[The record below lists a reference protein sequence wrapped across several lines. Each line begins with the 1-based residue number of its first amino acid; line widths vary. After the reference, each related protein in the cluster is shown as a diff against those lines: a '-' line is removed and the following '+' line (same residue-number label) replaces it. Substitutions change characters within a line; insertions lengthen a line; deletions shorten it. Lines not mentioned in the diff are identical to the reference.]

1 MAGSGTS
8 AAEAGPAS
16 RQAARISSKK
26 TEKKRRVFISNS
38 YHLWY
43 NQLASRGS
51 GGEKRRD
58 STFQLIVY
66 QKTGGSSTVSGRGRP
81 TKSEIILL
89 GLTAV
94 FLCALAG
101 LSLRDRQD
109 RVPGAVIETEVEV
122 PREDIAPEF
131 PPVDLNTATAEE
143 LDTLPGI
150 GESLARRII
159 AYREANGPFGSI
171 EEIMEV
177 SGIGE
182 AKFAELKDRVTVD
195 NGKGE
200 VTNEDSGG

>member
-1 MAGSGTS
+1 M
-8 AAEAGPAS
+8 
-16 RQAARISSKK
+16 
-26 TEKKRRVFISNS
+26 
-38 YHLWY
+38 
-43 NQLASRGS
+43 
-51 GGEKRRD
+51 
-58 STFQLIVY
+58 
-66 QKTGGSSTVSGRGRP
+66 SGRGRP

-109 RVPGAVIETEVEV
+109 RGPGAGIETEVEV
-122 PREDIAPEF
+122 PREEIAPDF

>member
-1 MAGSGTS
+1 M
-8 AAEAGPAS
+8 
-16 RQAARISSKK
+16 
-26 TEKKRRVFISNS
+26 
-38 YHLWY
+38 
-43 NQLASRGS
+43 
-51 GGEKRRD
+51 
-58 STFQLIVY
+58 
-66 QKTGGSSTVSGRGRP
+66 SGRGRP

-109 RVPGAVIETEVEV
+109 RVPGVVIETEAEV
-122 PREDIAPEF
+122 PQEEIAPDF

-182 AKFAELKDRVTVD
+182 AKFAELEDRVTVD

>member
-1 MAGSGTS
+1 M
-8 AAEAGPAS
+8 S
-16 RQAARISSKK
+16 RWGK
-26 TEKKRRVFISNS
+26 
-38 YHLWY
+38 
-43 NQLASRGS
+43 
-51 GGEKRRD
+51 
-58 STFQLIVY
+58 
-66 QKTGGSSTVSGRGRP
+66 P

-89 GLTAV
+89 GLTAA
-94 FLCALAG
+94 FLCALAV
-101 LSLRDRQD
+101 LSAQDRQE
-109 RVPGAVIETEVEV
+109 RIPGAVIETEVEV
-122 PREDIAPEF
+122 PREEIAPDF

-182 AKFAELKDRVTVD
+182 AKFAELEDRVTVD

>member
-1 MAGSGTS
+1 M
-8 AAEAGPAS
+8 
-16 RQAARISSKK
+16 
-26 TEKKRRVFISNS
+26 
-38 YHLWY
+38 
-43 NQLASRGS
+43 
-51 GGEKRRD
+51 
-58 STFQLIVY
+58 
-66 QKTGGSSTVSGRGRP
+66 SGRGRP

-109 RVPGAVIETEVEV
+109 RVPGVVIETEEEV
-122 PREDIAPEF
+122 PREEIAPDF

-182 AKFAELKDRVTVD
+182 AKFAELEDRVTVD

>member
-1 MAGSGTS
+1 M
-8 AAEAGPAS
+8 
-16 RQAARISSKK
+16 
-26 TEKKRRVFISNS
+26 
-38 YHLWY
+38 
-43 NQLASRGS
+43 
-51 GGEKRRD
+51 
-58 STFQLIVY
+58 
-66 QKTGGSSTVSGRGRP
+66 SGRGRP

-109 RVPGAVIETEVEV
+109 RVPGVVIETEAEV
-122 PREDIAPEF
+122 PREEIAPDF
-131 PPVDLNTATAEE
+131 PQVDLNTATAEE

-182 AKFAELKDRVTVD
+182 AKFAELEDRVTVD

>member
-1 MAGSGTS
+1 M
-8 AAEAGPAS
+8 
-16 RQAARISSKK
+16 R
-26 TEKKRRVFISNS
+26 
-38 YHLWY
+38 
-43 NQLASRGS
+43 
-51 GGEKRRD
+51 
-58 STFQLIVY
+58 
-66 QKTGGSSTVSGRGRP
+66 GRGRP

-109 RVPGAVIETEVEV
+109 RVPGVVIETEAEV
-122 PREDIAPEF
+122 PREEIAPDF
-131 PPVDLNTATAEE
+131 PPEDLNTATAEE
-143 LDTLPGI
+143 LATLPGI
-150 GESLARRII
+150 GERLARRII

-182 AKFAELKDRVTVD
+182 AKFAELEDRVTVD

>member
-1 MAGSGTS
+1 M
-8 AAEAGPAS
+8 
-16 RQAARISSKK
+16 
-26 TEKKRRVFISNS
+26 
-38 YHLWY
+38 
-43 NQLASRGS
+43 
-51 GGEKRRD
+51 
-58 STFQLIVY
+58 
-66 QKTGGSSTVSGRGRP
+66 SGRGRP

-109 RVPGAVIETEVEV
+109 RVPGVVIETEAEV
-122 PREDIAPEF
+122 PREEIAPDI

-182 AKFAELKDRVTVD
+182 AKFAELEDRVTVD

>member
-1 MAGSGTS
+1 M
-8 AAEAGPAS
+8 
-16 RQAARISSKK
+16 
-26 TEKKRRVFISNS
+26 
-38 YHLWY
+38 
-43 NQLASRGS
+43 
-51 GGEKRRD
+51 
-58 STFQLIVY
+58 
-66 QKTGGSSTVSGRGRP
+66 SGRGRP

-109 RVPGAVIETEVEV
+109 RVPGVVIETEGEV
-122 PREDIAPEF
+122 PREEIAPDF

-182 AKFAELKDRVTVD
+182 AKFAELEDRVTVD

>member
-1 MAGSGTS
+1 M
-8 AAEAGPAS
+8 
-16 RQAARISSKK
+16 
-26 TEKKRRVFISNS
+26 
-38 YHLWY
+38 
-43 NQLASRGS
+43 
-51 GGEKRRD
+51 
-58 STFQLIVY
+58 
-66 QKTGGSSTVSGRGRP
+66 SGRGRP

-109 RVPGAVIETEVEV
+109 RVPGVVIETEAEV
-122 PREDIAPEF
+122 PREEIAPDF

-150 GESLARRII
+150 GAQRAADIIADRESLARRII

-182 AKFAELKDRVTVD
+182 AKFAELEDRVTVD

>member
-1 MAGSGTS
+1 M
-8 AAEAGPAS
+8 
-16 RQAARISSKK
+16 
-26 TEKKRRVFISNS
+26 
-38 YHLWY
+38 
-43 NQLASRGS
+43 
-51 GGEKRRD
+51 
-58 STFQLIVY
+58 
-66 QKTGGSSTVSGRGRP
+66 SGRGRP

-109 RVPGAVIETEVEV
+109 RV
-122 PREDIAPEF
+122 

-182 AKFAELKDRVTVD
+182 AKFAELEDRVTVD

>member
-1 MAGSGTS
+1 M
-8 AAEAGPAS
+8 S
-16 RQAARISSKK
+16 RWGK
-26 TEKKRRVFISNS
+26 
-38 YHLWY
+38 
-43 NQLASRGS
+43 
-51 GGEKRRD
+51 
-58 STFQLIVY
+58 
-66 QKTGGSSTVSGRGRP
+66 P

-89 GLTAV
+89 GLTAA
-94 FLCALAG
+94 FLCALAV
-101 LSLRDRQD
+101 LSAQDRQE
-109 RVPGAVIETEVEV
+109 RIPGAVIETEVEV
-122 PREDIAPEF
+122 PREEIAPDF

-150 GESLARRII
+150 GESLAGRII

-182 AKFAELKDRVTVD
+182 AKFAELEDRVTVD

>member
-1 MAGSGTS
+1 M
-8 AAEAGPAS
+8 
-16 RQAARISSKK
+16 
-26 TEKKRRVFISNS
+26 
-38 YHLWY
+38 
-43 NQLASRGS
+43 
-51 GGEKRRD
+51 
-58 STFQLIVY
+58 
-66 QKTGGSSTVSGRGRP
+66 SGRGRP

-109 RVPGAVIETEVEV
+109 RVPGVVIETEAEF
-122 PREDIAPEF
+122 PREEIAPDF

-182 AKFAELKDRVTVD
+182 AKFAELEDRVTVD

>member
-1 MAGSGTS
+1 MPAVS
-8 AAEAGPAS
+8 A
-16 RQAARISSKK
+16 Q
-26 TEKKRRVFISNS
+26 
-38 YHLWY
+38 
-43 NQLASRGS
+43 
-51 GGEKRRD
+51 
-58 STFQLIVY
+58 
-66 QKTGGSSTVSGRGRP
+66 
-81 TKSEIILL
+81 
-89 GLTAV
+89 
-94 FLCALAG
+94 
-101 LSLRDRQD
+101 DRQE
-109 RVPGAVIETEVEV
+109 RIPGTVIETEVEV
-122 PREDIAPEF
+122 PREEIAPDF

-182 AKFAELKDRVTVD
+182 AKFAELEDRVTVD

>member
-1 MAGSGTS
+1 M
-8 AAEAGPAS
+8 
-16 RQAARISSKK
+16 
-26 TEKKRRVFISNS
+26 
-38 YHLWY
+38 
-43 NQLASRGS
+43 
-51 GGEKRRD
+51 
-58 STFQLIVY
+58 
-66 QKTGGSSTVSGRGRP
+66 SGRGRP

-109 RVPGAVIETEVEV
+109 RVPGVVIETEAEV
-122 PREDIAPEF
+122 PREKIAPDF

-182 AKFAELKDRVTVD
+182 AKFAELEDRVTVD